1 MTLPR
6 LHPALPQQ
14 LERFLPARAR
24 GLAFGIP
31 ALDALLPGGLPR
43 GRITSLEAP
52 LGSGGTALLLALAGT
67 TLRAD
72 DGVAFVD
79 AARTLAPQAAAH
91 LADLGRF
98 WVVRPRGT
106 ESAWWCADVLLR
118 TGAFGLVVVDQAPAP
133 HRNVAVRLQR
143 IAADKDSA
151 LVVRG
156 RDLRAVQAAADEGGA
171 LSRRPARTFSG
182 RAEVSTHRAEPGAAG
197 DVRAQGRREPGPTS
211 ARPPLAA
218 LILGV
223 EPAEDGFVP
232 AVPGAGFAWPG
243 PRTVRVTIE
252 KGGAPRAAEVRVGIG
267 LPDRLRPHW
276 AVPDRRPGRSAG
288 GTGGRTQRRRA
299 AQPAW
304 PEPR

>member
-1 MTLPR
+1 MALPR
-6 LHPALPQQ
+6 LHQALPER
-14 LERFLPARAR
+14 LERVLPARTR

-43 GRITSLEAP
+43 GRLTSFEAP
-52 LGSGGTALLLALAGT
+52 LGSGGTALLLALAET

-72 DGVAFVD
+72 EGVAFVD

-118 TGAFGLVVVDQAPAP
+118 TGAFGLVVVDQAPVP

-143 IAADKDSA
+143 IAADKDCA
-151 LVVRG
+151 LVGRG
-156 RDLRAVQAAADEGGA
+156 RELRAAASAGAAAGEGGSR
-171 LSRRPARTFSG
+171 SRRD
-182 RAEVSTHRAEPGAAG
+182 EH
-197 DVRAQGRREPGPTS
+197 AQGAVRRDRERPS

-218 LILGV
+218 LILSV
-223 EPAEDGFVP
+223 TPAEDGFVP
-232 AVPGAGFAWPG
+232 ALPGAGFAWPG

-252 KGGAPRAAEVRVGIG
+252 KGGAPRAAEVKVGIG

-288 GTGGRTQRRRA
+288 STGGRTQRRRV
-299 AQPAW
+299 AQPDW
-304 PEPR
+304 PAER

>member
-1 MTLPR
+1 MTVPR
-6 LHPALPQQ
+6 LAAARQHLEHLLPQ
-14 LERFLPARAR
+14 RAY

-43 GRITSLEAP
+43 GRITALEAP

-72 DGVAFVD
+72 EGVAFVD

-133 HRNVAVRLQR
+133 HRHVAVRLQR
-143 IAADKDSA
+143 LAADKDSA

-156 RDLRAVQAAADEGGA
+156 
-171 LSRRPARTFSG
+171 T
-182 RAEVSTHRAEPGAAG
+182 
-197 DVRAQGRREPGPTS
+197 
-211 ARPPLAA
+211 RPPLAA

-232 AVPGAGFAWPG
+232 ALPGAGFAWPG

-252 KGGAPRAAEVRVGIG
+252 KGGAPRAAEVKVGIG

-276 AVPDRRPGRSAG
+276 TVRDRRAGHSAA

-299 AQPAW
+299 AQPDW
-304 PEPR
+304 PA

>member
-1 MTLPR
+1 MALPR
-6 LHPALPQQ
+6 LHQALPER
-14 LERFLPARAR
+14 LERFLPARTR
-24 GLAFGIP
+24 GLVFGVP

-52 LGSGGTALLLALAGT
+52 LGSGGTALLLALAET

-72 DGVAFVD
+72 EGVAFVD

-118 TGAFGLVVVDQAPAP
+118 TGAFGLVVVDQAPVP
-133 HRNVAVRLQR
+133 HRNVSVRLQR
-143 IAADKDSA
+143 LASDKDSA

-156 RDLRAVQAAADEGGA
+156 
-171 LSRRPARTFSG
+171 
-182 RAEVSTHRAEPGAAG
+182 
-197 DVRAQGRREPGPTS
+197 

-223 EPAEDGFVP
+223 TPAEDGFVP
-232 AVPGAGFAWPG
+232 ALPGAGFAWPG

-252 KGGAPRAAEVRVGIG
+252 KGGAPRAAEVKVGIG
-267 LPDRLRPHW
+267 LPNRLRPHW
-276 AVPDRRPGRSAG
+276 AVPDRRPGRSVG
-288 GTGGRTQRRRA
+288 STGGRTQRRRA

-304 PEPR
+304 PE

>member
-1 MTLPR
+1 MTAPR
-6 LHPALPQQ
+6 IAVARQHLEHLLPQ
-14 LERFLPARAR
+14 RTR

-31 ALDALLPGGLPR
+31 ALDTLLPGGLPR
-43 GRITSLEAP
+43 GRITSLDAP
-52 LGSGGTALLLALAGT
+52 LGSGGTALLLALAET

-72 DGVAFVD
+72 EGVAFVD

-91 LADLGRF
+91 LAGLGRF
-98 WVVRPRGT
+98 WVIRPRGT

-143 IAADKDSA
+143 LANDKDSA

-156 RDLRAVQAAADEGGA
+156 REVRAVEGVRAVAGEDDA
-171 LSRRPARTFSG
+171 HRPVRTLPG

-197 DVRAQGRREPGPTS
+197 DVRTQGRRAPAPTS
-211 ARPPLAA
+211 RPPLAA
-218 LILGV
+218 LVLSV
-223 EPAEDGFVP
+223 EPSADGFVP

-243 PRTVRVTIE
+243 PRTVRVTTL
-252 KGGAPRAAEVRVGIG
+252 KGGAPRAAEVKVGIR

-276 AVPDRRPGRSAG
+276 AVRDRRAGRSARG
-288 GTGGRTQRRRA
+288 IGGRGQWHRA
-299 AQPAW
+299 AQPDW
-304 PEPR
+304 PV